1 MMIPG
6 CPWTGPVSRA
16 DPPIRRT
23 LPESRPRAA
32 AGWLQP
38 SDPIPGGCWLFGQGE
53 DEVELRSDWMA
64 GGVQQHGAVGA
75 GGFAGAAGDGE
86 RGVGA
91 VVEEGALDGD
101 VAAGKQ
107 GCPGAFPFGHAGR
120 NGADAVTVVGGD
132 LPRVGGVKDRVV
144 EAKHVTPA
152 VLGRMELLHRVGDRM
167 LDYMN
172 DHAMV

>member
-16 DPPIRRT
+16 DPPTRRT

-53 DEVELRSDWMA
+53 DEVELRSDWMSS
-64 GGVQQHGAVGA
+64 GVQQHGAVGA
-75 GGFAGAAGDGE
+75 GVFAGAAGDGE

-91 VVEEGALDGD
+91 VVVVGALDGD
-101 VAAGKQ
+101 VAAAKQ
-107 GCPGAFPFGHAGR
+107 GCPGAFPFGLAGR
-120 NGADAVTVVGGD
+120 DRADAVAVVGGD
-132 LPRVGGVKDRVV
+132 LPCVGGVVDRVV
-144 EAKHVTPA
+144 EAEHVTQA
-152 VLGRMELLHRVGDRM
+152 QFGGMELL
-167 LDYMN
+167 
-172 DHAMV
+172 

>member
-16 DPPIRRT
+16 DPPTRRT

-64 GGVQQHGAVGA
+64 GGVQH
-75 GGFAGAAGDGE
+75 D
-86 RGVGA
+86 GA

-101 VAAGKQ
+101 VAAAKQ
-107 GCPGAFPFGHAGR
+107 GRPGAFPFGLAGC
-120 NGADAVTVVGGD
+120 NGADAEAVVGAD
-132 LPRVGGVKDRVV
+132 LPCVGGVKGRVV
-144 EAKHVTPA
+144 EAEHVTQA
-152 VLGRMELLHRVGDRM
+152 VVGRMELLHGVGDRV
-167 LDYMN
+167 LDHMD
-172 DHAMV
+172 DHRMV